1 MKRKT
6 IERIPIETLDLSI
19 VTPCRSSLRKD
30 TVEHYAELLREDT
43 TGWPFSTHIIVARVV
58 GEPTA
63 YVVDGLHR
71 ISASLS
77 AGKPDVICSTYE
89 AEDRNE
95 IIREARC
102 ANAKHGEKLTREEL
116 RENLMAYFCAGGD
129 KNSDTDVGLAFGIN
143 RKTVARIRAE
153 LNVPTRKEAV
163 TAAVEKA
170 IAENPDAGS
179 KTLAK
184 AAGVDIN
191 SVKRA
196 TSCIPPR
203 GVQNGTMCQNEPLH
217 PSPVTQ
223 PIPRREIA
231 KTPTA
236 DAVPAVQVSIPKR
249 ETQKPPTDVLGH
261 EIPPDMYEDW
271 DGEREKVKDWLNRA
285 RAILREVK
293 EGMGDGTEATGMR
306 SLRFQQ
312 FSLNIVNHLDC
323 VISGIKDIMPEAL
336 CTCQGFGC
344 RRCHMRGWMTE
355 KQYRRNIPEA
365 EQ

>member
-6 IERIPIETLDLSI
+6 IERIPIEALDLSI

-43 TGWPFSTHIIVARVV
+43 TGWPFSTHIIVARVT

-170 IAENPDAGS
+170 IAENPKAS
-179 KTLAK
+179 VRELAK
-184 AAGVDIN
+184 ASGVSAGAIQ
-191 SVKRA
+191 
-196 TSCIPPR
+196 R
-203 GVQNGTMCQNEPLH
+203 GAKVYQNVQNGQNDTLH
-217 PSPVTQ
+217 PSPVTP

-249 ETQKPPTDVLGH
+249 ETPKPPTDVLGH

-312 FSLNIVNHLDC
+312 FALNVVNHLDC

-355 KQYRRNIPEA
+355 KQYRMNIPEA